1 MFNLKQNKG
10 VAKQIKCSYCQCP
23 VRDAFDNLYAC
34 KWKVDGSGVKLPA
47 TSKIKIFNVD
57 NSENNEETDTPNIR
71 ERQTLALKDY
81 NAKLKV
87 TKEKYRAFMN
97 KNRLQENTS
106 EKNVK
111 LLELEMHLINMAILI
126 LI

>member
-1 MFNLKQNKG
+1 M
-10 VAKQIKCSYCQCP
+10 
-23 VRDAFDNLYAC
+23 
-34 KWKVDGSGVKLPA
+34 
-47 TSKIKIFNVD
+47 D
-57 NSENNEETDTPNIR
+57 NSENNEETDTPNFR

-97 KNRLQENTS
+97 KNSFQENTS

-111 LLELEMHLINMAILI
+111 VFELEMHLIDMIIPIL
-126 LI
+126 L